1 MERTH
6 TREADRGNAAEVER
20 SLMDTLKKARP
31 ECIHTVRSLATAI
44 YGDDGLLEERHLRAA
59 RRLVTRLQKRG
70 VPLVPC
76 DEEGK
81 LLSDDEGDS
90 RAKHGRKCMWR
101 CYADGRLARELMDDA
116 ESRDSLADG
125 LLALEASDSPAV
137 FFEPRERLLRSLRSL
152 VSKDEYDQAK
162 RRFTAALEKASQHP
176 EVLTGHVSQS
186 KMHEQPAPRRTTG
199 SLSIREIWERL
210 TLPFPPGGSEPPRQC
225 LRAS

>member
-6 TREADRGNAAEVER
+6 TREADRGNAAELER
-20 SLMDTLKKARP
+20 FLMDTLKKAGP

-44 YGDDGLLEERHLRAA
+44 FGDDGLLEERHLRAA

-81 LLSDDEGDS
+81 LLSDDEVDS

-116 ESRDSLADG
+116 ESRDSFADG

-137 FFEPRERLLRSLRSL
+137 FFEPRERLLRGLRSL

-162 RRFTAALEKASQHP
+162 RRFTAALEKIGQRP

-186 KMHEQPAPRRTTG
+186 KMHEQPAPRRATG
-199 SLSIREIWERL
+199 FTYLVRL
-210 TLPFPPGGSEPPRQC
+210 MSRRPLPFPPVGSEPPQQRLQ
-225 LRAS
+225 AS